1 MISDSELSNI
11 NELSFGIYTVFSY
24 LDNKFYGA
32 VQSSNN
38 LGFSINTPQ
47 GKISSLKAGADYKY
61 AVSLANMNTIKG
73 NN

>member
-1 MISDSELSNI
+1 M
-11 NELSFGIYTVFSY
+11 FSY

-47 GKISSLKAGADYKY
+47 GKISSLKTGADYKY